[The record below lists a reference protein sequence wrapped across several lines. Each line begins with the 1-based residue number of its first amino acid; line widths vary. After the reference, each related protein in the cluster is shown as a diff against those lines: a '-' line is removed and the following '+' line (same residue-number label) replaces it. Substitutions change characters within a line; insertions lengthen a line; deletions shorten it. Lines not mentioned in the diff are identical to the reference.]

1 MKEAL
6 KEILYELPSVMREE
20 IEGYI
25 QSIESNVPSIFEEI
39 GVKHPSDEFVEQLIF
54 YAGIRRIWTLLSTV
68 YWTIDNS
75 LVLMR
80 NYDVTSIRVGTTIY
94 GKKTE
99 YYLRVSQLFQDFDT
113 LLSQLGLKDIID
125 ARNLTEVAILIVG

>member
-1 MKEAL
+1 MKELL

-25 QSIESNVPSIFEEI
+25 QSIESNAPSIFEEI
-39 GVKHPSDEFVEQLIF
+39 EVKHPSEDLVEQLIF

-99 YYLRVSQLFQDFDT
+99 YYLRLRQLFQDFNT
-113 LLSQLGLKDIID
+113 LLSQLGLKEIVD
-125 ARNLTEVAILIVG
+125 ASNLIEIATLIVR